1 MPWKEITDRLDNLPC
16 FVIVDEKR
24 MPPPGMESAY
34 NIYVDAEQAQ
44 AEGGLEFL
52 IFFAFMAVVVA
63 PIGEEILF
71 RGILYPSIK
80 QNGYPKV
87 AIFGTAV
94 LFGLFH
100 VNLLTFA
107 SLTFVGLALIF
118 IYEKTDNLLAPILAH
133 AFFNAVNVSLILMAS
148 KGIPDTGMIQ

>member
-1 MPWKEITDRLDNLPC
+1 
-16 FVIVDEKR
+16 
-24 MPPPGMESAY
+24 MEA
-34 NIYVDAEQAQ
+34 
-44 AEGGLEFL
+44 
-52 IFFAFMAVVVA
+52 
-63 PIGEEILF
+63 
-71 RGILYPSIK
+71 IK

-133 AFFNAVNVSLILMAS
+133 AFFNAVNVALILMAS